1 MGDLEYDV
9 VEDGKVIAPKD
20 VPGAW

>member
-20 VPGAW
+20 GPGAW